1 MHNIKSV
8 MSNTD
13 MSTAMGVDDPRI
25 VQVAKLAIILA
36 STDTD
41 LRDKYLSI
49 KLAIKQGVLTE
60 EDGAALL
67 AYRLDLEDFAAEV
80 RILE

>member
-1 MHNIKSV
+1 MPDIKSV
-8 MSNTD
+8 LDNTD
-13 MSTAMGVDDPRI
+13 MSIAMGVDDPRVVKI
-25 VQVAKLAIILA
+25 AKLAIIMA
-36 STDTD
+36 SSDTD

-60 EDGAALL
+60 DEGAALL